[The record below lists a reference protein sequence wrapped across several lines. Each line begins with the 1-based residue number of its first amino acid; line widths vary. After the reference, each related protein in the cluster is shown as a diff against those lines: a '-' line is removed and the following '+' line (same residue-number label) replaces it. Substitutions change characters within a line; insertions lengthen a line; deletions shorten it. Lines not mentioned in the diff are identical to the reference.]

1 MGRKKKKQS
10 RPWCW
15 YCNREFDDEK
25 ILIQH
30 QKAKHFKCHICHKK
44 LYTGPGL
51 SIHCMQVHKEAIDK
65 VPNSLPNRSNIEIEI
80 YGMEGIPPNDAKEH
94 ERLRNGGRPGSP
106 SSGEDE
112 PVQKKMKPEGLLG
125 SAPGAMST
133 STGMMPGVMQGMQ
146 RQHHGMPQMGQYP
159 PPMHHHMMGHM
170 GHMGQPFMGP
180 GMMQGMPGM
189 PPVSNASMPGRPLFP
204 SAIVSSAATSISNNL
219 SMHGSSITSMA
230 GSSIG
235 PVKPTFPAYGSNES
249 TVSSTNNT
257 TNNNEQKVNLIA
269 TTGAASK
276 IIHPPEDLSLE
287 EIRARLPKYQR
298 RQNDDANRSQEV
310 ANHQAA
316 VLQHQQAQQQAQQQ
330 QQQAQ
335 QQQQQAQQQHQQQ
348 QQQQQAQQQHQQQ
361 QAQQQQQQAQQQQA
375 QQQQQQQH
383 HHQQQQQA
391 AVNAAV
397 AFQDQQQRQQAAL
410 SALQQQQQRFQRPP
424 QAVMVSASGG
434 MPVSSVALMAPLMRP
449 TMTLAAPALIH
460 GGNMMRPPPM
470 GLPPGRPVT
479 PR

>member
-15 YCNREFDDEK
+15 YCNREFEDEK

-94 ERLRNGGRPGSP
+94 ERQRNGGRPGSP

-112 PVQKKMKPEGLLG
+112 PVQKKAKPEGLLG
-125 SAPGAMST
+125 SAPGAMP
-133 STGMMPGVMQGMQ
+133 TGSSIMSGVMQGMTT
-146 RQHHGMPQMGQYP
+146 HPGMPPMGQYP
-159 PPMHHHMMGHM
+159 PPMHHMMGPM
-170 GHMGQPFMGP
+170 GPVGPPFMGP
-180 GMMQGMPGM
+180 GMMPGMPGM
-189 PPVSNASMPGRPLFP
+189 PPGMQPPVSGASMQPSRPLFP
-204 SAIVSSAATSISNNL
+204 SAAAVSTAASTAVTSTPL
-219 SMHGSSITSMA
+219 GTDFKPITSVA
-230 GSSIG
+230 GGSIG
-235 PVKPTFPAYGSNES
+235 PVKPTFPAYSGTES
-249 TVSSTNNT
+249 NT
-257 TNNNEQKVNLIA
+257 TSNSNIGSEQKVNLIA

-298 RQNDDANRSQEV
+298 RQTEESRSAQAEANQ
-310 ANHQAA
+310 QAA
-316 VLQHQQAQQQAQQQ
+316 ALQ
-330 QQQAQ
+330 
-335 QQQQQAQQQHQQQ
+335 QQQ
-348 QQQQQAQQQHQQQ
+348 QQQQQA
-361 QAQQQQQQAQQQQA
+361 AANV
-375 QQQQQQQH
+375 
-383 HHQQQQQA
+383 A
-391 AVNAAV
+391 AV
-397 AFQDQQQRQQAAL
+397 FQDQQQRQQAAL
-410 SALQQQQQRFQRPP
+410 NALQQQQQQRFQRPP
-424 QAVMVSASGG
+424 QAVMVPASAA

-470 GLPPGRPVT
+470 GLPPGMIGALPPGAMHPAFAAPMGFPGAPMLAPMMH
-479 PR
+479 PRFR

>member
-94 ERLRNGGRPGSP
+94 EKQRNGGRPGSP

-112 PVQKKMKPEGLLG
+112 PAQKKLKPEGLLG
-125 SAPGAMST
+125 SAPGAVPTPSGIIPGVIPGMQ
-133 STGMMPGVMQGMQ
+133 GHPGMPMGHQFPPGMHMMP
-146 RQHHGMPQMGQYP
+146 HL
-159 PPMHHHMMGHM
+159 GHV
-170 GHMGQPFMGP
+170 GPPFMGP

-189 PPVSNASMPGRPLFP
+189 PPVSGASMPPRPLFP
-204 SAIVSSAATSISNNL
+204 AVSTAMSSAGNVTSMGTTVTSI
-219 SMHGSSITSMA
+219 A

-235 PVKPTFPAYGSNES
+235 PIKPTFPAYGGDSNATANSNS
-249 TVSSTNNT
+249 TSDH
-257 TNNNEQKVNLIA
+257 KVNLIA
-269 TTGAASK
+269 TTGATSK
-276 IIHPPEDLSLE
+276 IIHPQEDLSLE

-298 RQNDDANRSQEV
+298 KQPDDSGRRSHDGQ
-310 ANHQAA
+310 NHQS
-316 VLQHQQAQQQAQQQ
+316 VHQQAQQN
-330 QQQAQ
+330 
-335 QQQQQAQQQHQQQ
+335 
-348 QQQQQAQQQHQQQ
+348 HQQQ
-361 QAQQQQQQAQQQQA
+361 QAQQQQQA
-375 QQQQQQQH
+375 
-383 HHQQQQQA
+383 A
-391 AVNAAV
+391 AVASAQA
-397 AFQDQQQRQQAAL
+397 AFQDQQQRQHAAL
-410 SALQQQQQRFQRPP
+410 SALQQQQQQQQPQRFQRPP
-424 QAVMVSASGG
+424 QMMVPASAAI
-434 MPVSSVALMAPLMRP
+434 PVSSVALMAPLMRP

-470 GLPPGRPVT
+470 GLPPGMIGALPPGAMHPAFAAPMGFPGAPMLAPMMH
-479 PR
+479 PRFR

>member
-80 YGMEGIPPNDAKEH
+80 YGMEGIPPNDVKEH
-94 ERLRNGGRPGSP
+94 EKQRNGGRPGSP

-112 PVQKKMKPEGLLG
+112 PAQKKSKPEGLLG

-133 STGMMPGVMQGMQ
+133 GSMVPGVIP
-146 RQHHGMPQMGQYP
+146 GMPMGQYP
-159 PPMHHHMMGHM
+159 PPMHPMMGPI
-170 GHMGQPFMGP
+170 GPVGPPFIQ
-180 GMMQGMPGM
+180 GMIPGMPGM
-189 PPVSNASMPGRPLFP
+189 PPGMQPPVSGASMPTRPLFP
-204 SAIVSSAATSISNNL
+204 AMVSTASTSVSNSTPLGTDFKPVTSI
-219 SMHGSSITSMA
+219 A
-230 GSSIG
+230 GGSIG
-235 PVKPTFPAYGSNES
+235 PIKPTFPAYS
-249 TVSSTNNT
+249 TDSTLT
-257 TNNNEQKVNLIA
+257 TNSTSGGDQKVSLIA

-298 RQNDDANRSQEV
+298 RQNDESNRSASAEA
-310 ANHQAA
+310 ANQQAA
-316 VLQHQQAQQQAQQQ
+316 AL
-330 QQQAQ
+330 
-335 QQQQQAQQQHQQQ
+335 QQQ
-348 QQQQQAQQQHQQQ
+348 QQQQQA
-361 QAQQQQQQAQQQQA
+361 AA
-375 QQQQQQQH
+375 
-383 HHQQQQQA
+383 QQQQQA
-391 AVNAAV
+391 AAVVSAAA

-424 QAVMVSASGG
+424 QTMMVPATAAI
-434 MPVSSVALMAPLMRP
+434 PVSSVALMAPLMRP

-470 GLPPGRPVT
+470 GLPPGMIGALPPGAMHPAFATPMGFPGAPVLT
-479 PR
+479 PMMHPRFR